1 MGEEFATVLEWR
13 GPHEIALK
21 LADLIPEGINSN
33 LTEERGNDSDT
44 TPLSKLM
51 INIEAGSLI
60 ELREIVDD
68 LLARFSDQDQ

>member
-13 GPHEIALK
+13 GSHEIALK
-21 LADLIPEGINSN
+21 LAALIPEGINSN
-33 LTEERGNDSDT
+33 LTEESGNDSDT

>member
-21 LADLIPEGINSN
+21 LAALIPEGINSN
-33 LTEERGNDSDT
+33 LTEESGNDSDT

-51 INIEAGSLI
+51 INIETGSLI